1 MMCSSMFT
9 TPTCSE
15 EILMLI
21 NLLHDKKSTDPYDL
35 PVRLVKL
42 SKNIACTY
50 LADMFN
56 NCVQNGIFPDKLKH
70 AKFIP
75 IFKSGSKDIASNYRP
90 ISILSHFSKIFGKL
104 MHKSLVSF
112 LDTNNI
118 ITKHQFGFRSGLSTF
133 LALNQLHNYI
143 LRLNDSGQYTC
154 GIFLDL
160 KKAFDTVNHKIL
172 LDKLHH
178 YGIRGLALDFFTSNL
193 KNRQQLVF
201 ANGVQSDK
209 MQITCGVPQGS
220 ILGPVLFCCT
230 VY

>member
-1 MMCSSMFT
+1 MFI

-15 EILMLI
+15 EIQKLI
-21 NLLHDKKSTDPYDL
+21 NLLDDKKSTDPYDI

-42 SKNIACTY
+42 SKNIICTY
-50 LADMFN
+50 LAAIFN
-56 NCVQNGIFPDKLKH
+56 NCVQNGIFPDKLKL
-70 AKFIP
+70 AKIIP
-75 IFKSGSKDIASNYRP
+75 IFKSGAKDIASNYRP
-90 ISILSHFSKIFGKL
+90 ISILSHFSKIFEKL
-104 MHKSLVSF
+104 MHKNLVSF

-172 LDKLHH
+172 LDKLNH
-178 YGIRGLALDFFTSNL
+178 YGIRGLALHLFKSNL
-193 KNRQQLVF
+193 HSRQQFVY
-201 ANGVQSDK
+201 ANR
-209 MQITCGVPQGS
+209 VP
-220 ILGPVLFCCT
+220 I
-230 VY
+230 